1 MPMFLIQKDYE
12 TGDANTPDGT
22 FQVITL
28 EDENGN
34 DMMDEF
40 GIAPST
46 LYSIDT
52 GDAEIASQIG
62 TVLELDPGDIELEES
77 SPGNPQYRSE

>member
-1 MPMFLIQKDYE
+1 MPTFLIQKDYE

-40 GIAPST
+40 GIDPSM
-46 LYSIDT
+46 LYPIDT

-77 SPGNPQYRSE
+77 NPGNPQYRNE